1 MLTENWFQITIP
13 ALSQWSL
20 LLSFFMVILNHLQK
34 FFVYKI
40 ACLNEP
46 HTIFI
51 VCSCNH
57 RKLAQICS
65 SLFYVSKVI
74 WACSSIS
81 LLLFHMIHVN
91 DSISIPELYSTR
103 TMANLTLLHS
113 VMIRRDGILHYFG
126 YSEKDKKP
134 FFVYS
139 YFGKIFHM
147 S

>member
-74 WACSSIS
+74 WAWSSIS
-81 LLLFHMIHVN
+81 LLFFKWYMSMILLSPHQN
-91 DSISIPELYSTR
+91 YTQQEPYIPKFLWYNTAYLALSC
-103 TMANLTLLHS
+103 NTLQDAWKQQL
-113 VMIRRDGILHYFG
+113 I
-126 YSEKDKKP
+126 
-134 FFVYS
+134 
-139 YFGKIFHM
+139 
-147 S
+147 